1 MRQVLSIVLALGLLT
16 QMAASGA
23 DTAGITAKI
32 ASMSLG
38 TNIELRLKKSKE
50 RTRGARGAMSDTGFA
65 LVDSRGG
72 ERQIAFD
79 DIDSVRPYVH
89 KSHTTRSILIGV
101 GITLLVLGIIG
112 SRV

>member
-1 MRQVLSIVLALGLLT
+1 MRQVLSMVLALGLLT
-16 QMAASGA
+16 QMAASGT

-32 ASMSLG
+32 AAMSLG
-38 TNIELRLKKSKE
+38 TNIELRLKNQE
-50 RTRGARGAMSDTGFA
+50 RTRGARGVVSNTGFV

-79 DIDSVRPYVH
+79 DIESVKPYVH